1 MYMWSCETNWS
12 LNNKDI
18 PTYSVG
24 IEKWNEKINEL
35 NCDPTYKLSQSFYWI
50 QHFSDY
56 NYQVLKRS
64 TGLLLTFTTKDG
76 DKVRYWYGFNNQPLT
91 NYDID
96 LLQNNG
102 KEAFDF
108 IANKFRNLNKLTISK
123 AFVDLDKD
131 LNLHNELKKC
141 VPTPIKYAT
150 NFMMNKEL
158 SNCYKADVSSCYPSQ
173 LCKDLPTLKDY
184 KRLDGRIEPTEE
196 YPFAFYLN
204 SHHIKIYNELDTKK
218 DFDTIYYD
226 RYYDNVYNDYI
237 DDEITILCKRSSY
250 SFKEIFEELYNI
262 KNNSLKKEEISKYK
276 SIMNSFIGYL
286 HKNSNPDC
294 AHIAAVVIAR
304 ANKFIIDNCHKLTSE
319 GNKICNIC
327 TDSIGWQGK
336 ESSLATNNK
345 YLGSFTYEYKDVK
358 MYIYSNSSYQI
369 LSDNKVITKCP
380 GIRLDDNR
388 RNIWMGLKGTK
399 EVTEKLLD
407 DHIYIN
413 DDWTIVILEEDYND

>member
-1 MYMWSCETNWS
+1 MWDIKINWS

-18 PTYSVG
+18 PTYAVG

-35 NCDPTYKLSQSFYWI
+35 NCDPTYKLSKKFYWI
-50 QHFSDY
+50 QYSLGY
-56 NYQVLKRS
+56 EYQILKRS

-76 DKVRYWYGFNNQPLT
+76 NKVRYWYGFNNQPLT

-102 KEAFDF
+102 REAFDYV
-108 IANKFRNLNKLTISK
+108 ANKFRTLNKITISK
-123 AFVDLDKD
+123 AFVDVDKD
-131 LNLHNELKKC
+131 LNLHYELKKC

-150 NFMMNKEL
+150 NFMINKEL
-158 SNCYKADVSSCYPSQ
+158 SSCFKADVSSCYPSQ

-184 KRLDGRIEPTEE
+184 KRLNGKIEPTEE
-196 YPFAFYLN
+196 YPFAFYIN
-204 SHHIKIYNELDTKK
+204 SHHIKIYNELDTKE
-218 DFDTIYYD
+218 DFNSQFYDKYYYD
-226 RYYDNVYNDYI
+226 VYNDFT
-237 DDEITILCKRSSY
+237 DNEVTILCKKCDY
-250 SFKEIFEELYNI
+250 SFKEIFEELYDI
-262 KNNSLKKEEISKYK
+262 KNNSSNEEEISKYK

-304 ANKFIIDNCHKLTSE
+304 ANKFIIDTCHKLTSE

-327 TDSIGWQGK
+327 TDSIAWQGK

-345 YLGSFTYEYKDVK
+345 YLGSFTYEHKNVK

-380 GIRLDDNR
+380 GISLNDNR
-388 RNIWMGLKGTK
+388 RNIWMGLKGAK
-399 EVTEKLLD
+399 EVNITNQFN
-407 DHIYIN
+407 HVIIN
-413 DDWTIVILEEDYND
+413 TDWTLSIIKGVN